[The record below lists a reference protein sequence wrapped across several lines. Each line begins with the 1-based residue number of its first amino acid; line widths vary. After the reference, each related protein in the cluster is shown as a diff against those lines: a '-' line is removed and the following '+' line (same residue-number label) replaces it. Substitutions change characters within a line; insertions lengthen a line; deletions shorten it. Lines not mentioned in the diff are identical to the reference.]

1 MEPNRSGDA
10 ARTAVLLE
18 AQRAVYIEVPKVA
31 CSSIK
36 IALASLLAIDLET
49 AGGNPHHVSF
59 PEARSQP
66 GPCMYPGLF
75 AFAFVRNPWDRLVS
89 CYRDKIRG
97 EVPGFTNFHTTRQVA
112 YCLARFDTFR
122 AGMTFD
128 EFVEAVA
135 SILDDEADDHFRSQ
149 HTFLTNS
156 SGELGLDYVG
166 RFERLERD
174 FDWVCQRLG
183 LRNLTL
189 PFVQAVCTPRNYT
202 EFYTPV
208 TRRLVGDRFGK
219 DIDLFRY
226 DFGSGCSSRSRRAK

>member
-1 MEPNRSGDA
+1 M
-10 ARTAVLLE
+10 RTTVLLE
-18 AQRAVYIEVPKVA
+18 AHGAVYIEVPKVA

-36 IALASLLAIDLET
+36 IALASLLAIDLDI
-49 AGGNPHHVSF
+49 AGGNPHDVSF
-59 PEARSQP
+59 PKARPRP
-66 GPCMYPGLF
+66 GRHLYPGLF

-97 EVPGFTNFHTTRQVA
+97 EVPGFTRFHPTRQVA
-112 YCLARFDTFR
+112 YCLARFETFR
-122 AGMTFD
+122 GDMTFD

-135 SILDDEADDHFRSQ
+135 AIPDDEADDHFRAQ

-156 SGELGLDYVG
+156 SGELALDFVG
-166 RFERLERD
+166 RFESLERD
-174 FDWVCQRLG
+174 FASVCQRLA

-189 PFVQAVCTPRNYT
+189 PFVQVVSTPRNYT
-202 EFYTPV
+202 DFYTPL

-226 DFGSGCSSRSRRAK
+226 DFGVRSKPAAANG